1 MNFKFGW
8 QNLSPSEKR
17 LQRLFEI
24 LPGLTSWSI
33 LIGMVWMALNHP
45 TLAACVVIAF
55 DLYWI
60 LRLFYMTFFLYLSY
74 FRLSAEKE
82 TDWLKRIDDLH
93 SKEALAQIETKI
105 KSASFKE
112 WISLY
117 PHLKNLELLKKRN
130 LTAPPLNDIVH
141 LVIFAVAKESRK
153 VIEPG
158 IQSIAQGR
166 FPSQKILIYLAVEQ
180 RAEESIQNE
189 MLALKAEYAT
199 HFMDFK
205 VVLHPPD
212 LAQEARVKGANAT
225 YCAKQAAYDL
235 TQKNI
240 SFENVIVSCFDADTV
255 VSPSYFACLT
265 YCFLACPDRT
275 RSSFQPIPV
284 YQNNI
289 WNVPAFARV
298 LEAGSSFFQMVEA
311 TNPEKLV
318 TFSSH
323 SMSFKALHEIDYWPV
338 DMISDDSAVFW
349 KAFLHYQ
356 GRYRAIPMYVTLSM
370 DIPDAGSLGKT
381 MVNVYKQKRR
391 WAWGVENFPIVMRGF
406 IKSREISLFDKLRHG
421 FKLFEGHVAWATWP
435 FLLTII
441 SWLPTFMANR
451 EFSDSVLYYNAPI
464 ITGII
469 ANLACITFAGT
480 IVISLLLLPR
490 KKEKFGIWR
499 RIRHAVEWI
508 FIPVIAI
515 FFSAI
520 PALDAQTRL
529 MRAKHMEFWVTVKK
543 RK

>member
-1 MNFKFGW
+1 
-8 QNLSPSEKR
+8 
-17 LQRLFEI
+17 
-24 LPGLTSWSI
+24 
-33 LIGMVWMALNHP
+33 
-45 TLAACVVIAF
+45 
-55 DLYWI
+55 
-60 LRLFYMTFFLYLSY
+60 
-74 FRLSAEKE
+74 
-82 TDWLKRIDDLH
+82 
-93 SKEALAQIETKI
+93 
-105 KSASFKE
+105 
-112 WISLY
+112 
-117 PHLKNLELLKKRN
+117 
-130 LTAPPLNDIVH
+130 
-141 LVIFAVAKESRK
+141 
-153 VIEPG
+153 
-158 IQSIAQGR
+158 
-166 FPSQKILIYLAVEQ
+166 
-180 RAEESIQNE
+180 
-189 MLALKAEYAT
+189 
-199 HFMDFK
+199 
-205 VVLHPPD
+205 
-212 LAQEARVKGANAT
+212 
-225 YCAKQAAYDL
+225 
-235 TQKNI
+235 
-240 SFENVIVSCFDADTV
+240 
-255 VSPSYFACLT
+255 
-265 YCFLACPDRT
+265 
-275 RSSFQPIPV
+275 
-284 YQNNI
+284 
-289 WNVPAFARV
+289 
-298 LEAGSSFFQMVEA
+298 
-311 TNPEKLV
+311 
-318 TFSSH
+318 
-323 SMSFKALHEIDYWPV
+323 
-338 DMISDDSAVFW
+338 
-349 KAFLHYQ
+349 
-356 GRYRAIPMYVTLSM
+356 M